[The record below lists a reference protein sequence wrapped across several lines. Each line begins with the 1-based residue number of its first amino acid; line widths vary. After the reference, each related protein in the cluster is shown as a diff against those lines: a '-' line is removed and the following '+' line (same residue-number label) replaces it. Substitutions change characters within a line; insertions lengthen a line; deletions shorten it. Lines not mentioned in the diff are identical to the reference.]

1 MRIWGQIEN
10 AENKYDKNI
19 FNYLSADNKKC
30 DNVTLTTHLLHY
42 VSFSKLGRD
51 LFLNKMSLI
60 WIFLFSISNEI
71 L

>member
-1 MRIWGQIEN
+1 MRIWVKSKMQKIN
-10 AENKYDKNI
+10 MIKIYI
-19 FNYLSADNKKC
+19 NYLSADNKKC